1 MSLPPNF
8 PLTEQEINNITSR
21 LDSVT
26 DYKGVGIAAPIRDLR
41 KVKLGM
47 EWLLNRYEKQ
57 RSEKSVA
64 EAKCAALIAYL
75 QQTEAVLQA
84 YAAGNWDTGTAARQL
99 MNNLPTLP

>member
-21 LDSVT
+21 LDGVT
-26 DYKGVGIAAPIRDLR
+26 SYKGVGVAVPIRDLR

-47 EWLLNRYEKQ
+47 DWLLGRFEKQ
-57 RSEKSVA
+57 RSEKSIA
-64 EAKCAALIAYL
+64 EAKCAALTTYL

-99 MNNLPTLP
+99 MNNLPNLP